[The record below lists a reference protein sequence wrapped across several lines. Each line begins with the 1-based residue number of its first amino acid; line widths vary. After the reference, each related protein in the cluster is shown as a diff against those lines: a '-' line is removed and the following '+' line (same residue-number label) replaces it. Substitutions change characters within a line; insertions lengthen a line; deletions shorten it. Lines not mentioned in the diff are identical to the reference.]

1 MCKLTNTNARGIR
14 VGCKGGTA
22 NIVLHESTECLAE
35 LKSSLVT
42 QDARLPDC
50 SCSEGSFV
58 EERRSWRCLT

>member
-35 LKSSLVT
+35 LKSFLVT
-42 QDARLPDC
+42 QDAR
-50 SCSEGSFV
+50 
-58 EERRSWRCLT
+58 